1 MTTELASLN
10 MEELAGLMK
19 ELGQPAFRAKQVMSW
34 LRLGARPEDM
44 TNIPIALRE
53 KLAEIPF
60 GGVRII
66 DVRHSKKDDTV
77 KLLYELEDGNI
88 IEGVLMSYSYGKT
101 LCISSQVGCRMGCR
115 FCASTLGGRV
125 RDLTAGEMLSE
136 VTSVERMFPTDEG
149 KKRTVTNIVMMGCGE
164 PLDNYDN
171 TIRFLKRA
179 TAEDGLGISPRNISV
194 STCGLVPRIYSF
206 IEDAPHVTLCIS
218 LHAHNDTLRRQTM
231 PVADAYSLRELIPAA
246 KHYADVTGRRVIF
259 EYALIEGVNSSDEDA
274 HELAKL
280 LRGINCHVNLIPLNS
295 VKERKL
301 TGVSR
306 QRAAQFAALLERL
319 HISATVRRELGTDID
334 GACGQLRNKHIEA
347 KAMEENDI
355 SGFRGEDRSL

>member
-1 MTTELASLN
+1 MANELASLDLN
-10 MEELAGLMK
+10 ELKSLMD
-19 ELGQPAFRAKQVMSW
+19 ELQQPAFRAKQVLSW
-34 LRLGARPEDM
+34 LAIGARPDEM
-44 TNIPIALRE
+44 LNIPVALRQ
-53 KLAEIPF
+53 KLNEIPF
-60 GGVRII
+60 GGAEII
-66 DVRHSKKDDTV
+66 EQRTSKKDDTV
-77 KLLYELEDGNI
+77 KFLYKLEDGNI

-115 FCASTLGGRV
+115 FCASTLNGKV

-136 VTSVERMFPTDEG
+136 VTAVERLFKHDKD

-171 TIRFLKRA
+171 TLRFLRRA

-194 STCGLVPRIYSF
+194 STCGLVPKIYSF
-206 IEDAPHVTLCIS
+206 TEEAPHVTLCIS
-218 LHAHNDTLRRQTM
+218 LHAPNDTLRRKTM
-231 PVADAYSLRELIPAA
+231 PVADAYSLKELIPAA

-274 HELAKL
+274 RELSRL

-295 VKERKL
+295 VKERQL
-301 TGVSR
+301 SGVSR

-347 KAMEENDI
+347 QNQTI
-355 SGFRGEDRSL
+355 TRGDETE